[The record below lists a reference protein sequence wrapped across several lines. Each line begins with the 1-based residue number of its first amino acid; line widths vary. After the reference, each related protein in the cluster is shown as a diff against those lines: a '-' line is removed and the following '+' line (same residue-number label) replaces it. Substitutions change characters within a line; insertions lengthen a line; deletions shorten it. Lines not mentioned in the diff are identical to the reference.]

1 MYIVHQHIHQ
11 NQAIMKDCSQGKC
24 LLFDFLDLLTG
35 VYLLG
40 HRSLV
45 SGQALEHHRV
55 FSCVT
60 ITALVPPPTTLDCSI
75 DLRCYEINK
84 SNEA

>member
-1 MYIVHQHIHQ
+1 M
-11 NQAIMKDCSQGKC
+11 ADCSQGKC
-24 LLFDFLDLLTG
+24 LLFDCLDLLTK

-45 SGQALEHHRV
+45 SQALERHRV

-60 ITALVPPPTTLDCSI
+60 ITALVSSPASALHSWDCSI
-75 DLRCYEINK
+75 DLPCYEINK

>member
-1 MYIVHQHIHQ
+1 MHQ
-11 NQAIMKDCSQGKC
+11 NLTIMTCCSQGNC
-24 LLFDFLDLLTG
+24 LLFDFLDLLTE

-45 SGQALEHHRV
+45 SQALERHRF

-60 ITALVPPPTTLDCSI
+60 ITALVPPPGWDCSI

>member
-1 MYIVHQHIHQ
+1 
-11 NQAIMKDCSQGKC
+11 MKDCSQGKC

-45 SGQALEHHRV
+45 SGQALERHRV